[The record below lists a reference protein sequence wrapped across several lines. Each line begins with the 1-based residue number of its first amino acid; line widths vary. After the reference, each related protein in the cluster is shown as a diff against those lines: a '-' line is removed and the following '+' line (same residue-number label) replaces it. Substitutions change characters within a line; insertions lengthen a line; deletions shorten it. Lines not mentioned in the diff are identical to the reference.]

1 MLEGGYPSILNFCK
15 FIEYHE
21 NSIEDVILTLPKCED
36 FYSNKV
42 LEFIKEK
49 NQVNIYFTLKLTQI
63 LIVIFIDMQLT
74 LIRDLIWKMKF

>member
-1 MLEGGYPSILNFCK
+1 MLEGWYPSIGNFCK

-21 NSIEDVILTLPKCED
+21 NFIENVILTLPKCKD

-49 NQVNIYFTLKLTQI
+49 KQVNIYFTLKLTQI

-74 LIRDLIWKMKF
+74 LIRDLLWKTKF